1 MKKVYKKDDVLM
13 KRKIFFNNTSLK
25 TSDAVNHLIEDNYN
39 LKDVYIYCISLW
51 HCYLKNN
58 IIKKFI

>member
-1 MKKVYKKDDVLM
+1 M
-13 KRKIFFNNTSLK
+13 KRKNFFIYTSLK
-25 TSDAVNHLIEDNYN
+25 TSDAVNHLTEDILDNYN
-39 LKDVYIYCISLW
+39 LKDVYIYCINLW